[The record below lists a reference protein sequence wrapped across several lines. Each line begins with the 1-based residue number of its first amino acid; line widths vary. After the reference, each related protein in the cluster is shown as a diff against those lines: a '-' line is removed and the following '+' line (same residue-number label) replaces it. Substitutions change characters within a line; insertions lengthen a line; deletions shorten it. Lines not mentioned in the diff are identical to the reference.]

1 MVEAEDIMEIQMKIK
16 GLVVDPLSK
25 MPIVVLEDLKSEH
38 ILPIWIGV
46 FEANA
51 IALKIENI
59 STPRP
64 MTHDLLKNFL
74 EKMEITIQKIVV
86 NDVKDNTFYAMIH
99 CLHKRQ
105 PLIIDSRPSDA
116 IALALRV
123 QAPIFVEDSV
133 VSKAHSLKYDENLE
147 DSEKLKKWLENLK
160 PEDFGKYKM

>member
-1 MVEAEDIMEIQMKIK
+1 MRIK
-16 GLVVDPLSK
+16 GLVIDPISK
-25 MPIVVLEDLKSEH
+25 MPIVVLEDLQKQRM
-38 ILPIWIGV
+38 LPIWIGV

-64 MTHDLLKNFL
+64 MTHDLLKSVLDKLNICI
-74 EKMEITIQKIVV
+74 EKIVV
-86 NDVKDNTFYAMIH
+86 NDVRDNTFYALIH
-99 CLHKRQ
+99 CRYNNQ
-105 PLIIDSRPSDA
+105 SLIIDSRPSDA

-123 QAPIFVEDSV
+123 NSPIFVEEEV
-133 VSKAHSLKYDENLE
+133 VNKAHSLKFDESLE